1 MRPVSQWKNKIL
13 DLTELSEMYV
23 EKAGQWVLL
32 EIVGYDQRGQ
42 ANRVRVVEMAPD
54 KDELLDYL
62 MDREDQW
69 DWNKRFVIVRA
80 DPGLCTLI

>member
-1 MRPVSQWKNKIL
+1 
-13 DLTELSEMYV
+13 V
-23 EKAGQWVLL
+23 E
-32 EIVGYDQRGQ
+32 I
-42 ANRVRVVEMAPD
+42 APD

-69 DWNKRFVIVRA
+69 DWSKRFVIVRA